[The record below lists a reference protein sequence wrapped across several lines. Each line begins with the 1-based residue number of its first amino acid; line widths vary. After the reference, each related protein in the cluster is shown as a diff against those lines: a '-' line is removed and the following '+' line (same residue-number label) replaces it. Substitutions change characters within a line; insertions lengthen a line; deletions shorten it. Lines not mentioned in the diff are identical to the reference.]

1 MHQHRSRGLAGHGLC
16 SSEPCIHFLGGLLCL
31 TLQLGALEDRIAGFD
46 RVIRQ
51 RVGQQSTHTRNAR
64 QGVLEPLIVSE
75 ILWNLSWVVCLA
87 GLIFPPLV
95 RPVYVAM
102 MAVALPIGFVVS
114 TILMV
119 IIYYLILTPIGL
131 AMRLFGYDPMRMRPA
146 AGSGSFWIERPTK
159 SDVSRYFKQY

>member
-1 MHQHRSRGLAGHGLC
+1 MALIDVNWNPPRWQLRQFAVL
-16 SSEPCIHFLGGLLCL
+16 FLIFIGGLG
-31 TLQLGALEDRIAGFD
+31 T
-46 RVIRQ
+46 
-51 RVGQQSTHTRNAR
+51 
-64 QGVLEPLIVSE
+64 VLYFKGKPLVVSE

-87 GLIFPPLV
+87 GLIYPPLV

-102 MAVALPIGFVVS
+102 MAVALPVGFVVS

>member
-1 MHQHRSRGLAGHGLC
+1 MALIDVNWDPPRRQLRQFAVL
-16 SSEPCIHFLGGLLCL
+16 FLIFIGGLG
-31 TLQLGALEDRIAGFD
+31 T
-46 RVIRQ
+46 
-51 RVGQQSTHTRNAR
+51 
-64 QGVLEPLIVSE
+64 VLYFKDKPLIISE

-87 GLIFPPLV
+87 GLIYPPLV

-131 AMRLFGYDPMRMRPA
+131 VMRLFGYDPLRMRPV
-146 AGSGSFWIERPTK
+146 AGTGSLWIERPPA
-159 SDVSRYFKQY
+159 SDVRRYFRQY